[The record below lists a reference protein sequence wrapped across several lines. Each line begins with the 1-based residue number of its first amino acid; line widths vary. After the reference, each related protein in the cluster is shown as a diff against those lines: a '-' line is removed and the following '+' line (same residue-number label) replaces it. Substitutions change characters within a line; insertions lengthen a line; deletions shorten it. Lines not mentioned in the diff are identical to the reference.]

1 MARQVG
7 PKNVVGREKL
17 IEKIWK
23 KLETRSLQFTAERRV
38 GKTTVMTKM
47 AAEPKAG
54 YEVLFM
60 DLEGIDSPTRFV
72 ELVINRARPLLSA
85 TSKMKK
91 WWDDLRNATGGTEIG
106 GVFRFPLIQRWW
118 KLAQGL

>member
-47 AAEPKAG
+47 DAEPNAG
-54 YEVLFM
+54 GNQRGQDSLIGKTTELF
-60 DLEGIDSPTRFV
+60 
-72 ELVINRARPLLSA
+72 
-85 TSKMKK
+85 
-91 WWDDLRNATGGTEIG
+91 
-106 GVFRFPLIQRWW
+106 
-118 KLAQGL
+118 

>member
-1 MARQVG
+1 MAKQVG
-7 PKNVVGREKL
+7 PKNVVGRDKL
-17 IEKIWK
+17 IEIIWK

-60 DLEGIDSPTRFV
+60 DLEGIDSV
-72 ELVINRARPLLSA
+72 SLSQRARFPAAFPSPAPPLSNLEKQA
-85 TSKMKK
+85 TVS
-91 WWDDLRNATGGTEIG
+91 LVT
-106 GVFRFPLIQRWW
+106 
-118 KLAQGL
+118 